1 MAECNK
7 IEIGGTTTINHL
19 SKSNS
24 SFWFRN
30 TSPSFTI
37 LENATVNFTSESR
50 ELIYGTNA
58 LTFTINNNAY
68 FSCTTKN
75 GLAYGNF
82 GTGTTI
88 INQNATFI
96 LKQTAKNSNYATW
109 YVYGALTM
117 EEGSTLRIINN
128 FDNIGTSNYNIFFS
142 SANASFN
149 LYNPKE
155 VVLYNTVANC
165 ITSSDA
171 INYNFE
177 FSRINLFTNTT
188 SLTDSITKDTLPSY
202 SWYKESGISTI
213 YGLFTSNMTTVTKD
227 NFTTGDLANL
237 PALSNFNITG
247 KK

>member
-1 MAECNK
+1 
-7 IEIGGTTTINHL
+7 
-19 SKSNS
+19 
-24 SFWFRN
+24 
-30 TSPSFTI
+30 
-37 LENATVNFTSESR
+37 
-50 ELIYGTNA
+50 
-58 LTFTINNNAY
+58 
-68 FSCTTKN
+68 
-75 GLAYGNF
+75 
-82 GTGTTI
+82 
-88 INQNATFI
+88 
-96 LKQTAKNSNYATW
+96 
-109 YVYGALTM
+109 M

-128 FDNIGTSNYNIFFS
+128 FDNIGASNYNIFFS

-202 SWYKESGISTI
+202 SWYKENGIAI
-213 YGLFTSNMTTVTKD
+213 INGLFTSNMTTVTKD

-247 KK
+247 KKIISIETTPLRINAITDSATTIKGFINPNASVLIEYESIVTSVTASNDGLFTYEMTSTLPIGTKLKFTTKDYNNVIYTTKTVK